1 MFPPEYFRHTSHLN
15 GKVKTIGNTEVAEL
29 IDNIT
34 LEYIKNHIELYAAQ
48 EQIKTTLINKYGVE
62 WYERSGEAINYIIE
76 NKYSDAERAKN
87 PVFDKE
93 QYDFDVTHN
102 VLY

>member
-1 MFPPEYFRHTSHLN
+1 MFPPEYFRQTSLLN
-15 GKVKTIGNTEVAEL
+15 GKVKIMGNTEVAEL

-34 LEYIKNHIELYAAQ
+34 LEYIKNNIELYVAQ
-48 EQIKTTLINKYGVE
+48 EQIKTVLIDKYGVE

-76 NKYSDAERAKN
+76 NKYCDVERAKN
-87 PVFDKE
+87 PAFDKE